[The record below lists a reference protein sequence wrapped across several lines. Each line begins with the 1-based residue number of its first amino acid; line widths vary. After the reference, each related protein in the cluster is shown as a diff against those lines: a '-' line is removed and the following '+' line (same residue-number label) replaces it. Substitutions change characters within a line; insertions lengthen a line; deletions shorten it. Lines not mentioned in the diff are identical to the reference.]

1 MYICKLLKFKILN
14 LKLEIMKI
22 TNDEKGIIR
31 LISSEGLSED
41 VRARILK
48 RLAKKKETLESMKVE
63 MQSGK
68 YSDLIATL

>member
-1 MYICKLLKFKILN
+1 
-14 LKLEIMKI
+14 MKI

-41 VRARILK
+41 VKARINK
-48 RLAKKKETLESMKVE
+48 RIAKKKETLESMKAE

-68 YSDLIATL
+68 FNDIIASL